1 MDTYY
6 REYGEGYPLIILH
19 GLYGSSDNWISIAG
33 KLSGSYRVILPDLR
47 NHGRSAHDPV
57 HSYEAMSKDL
67 FELADKL
74 DIDSFILA
82 GHSMGG
88 KTAAYFARQWP
99 EMLAGLVVIDI
110 SPFKEYAEH
119 GISGG
124 RHELILKKM
133 AGTDPSEIKDR
144 KEADRLFSEI
154 SPSVKVRNFLLKNL
168 HRNIKGFFEWR
179 LNPGYLYDQL
189 ENIYDGLDIPGT
201 DETDPISGFPVF
213 FLRAMESDYISDD
226 DYKPLLRLFP
236 AAEIIE
242 VPGTSHW
249 IHAEKPELI
258 IRLIKEKFPV

>member
-1 MDTYY
+1 MDLYY

-33 KLSGSYRVILPDLR
+33 ELSDSYRVILPDLR

-67 FELADKL
+67 YELATRL
-74 DIDSFILA
+74 DTGKFILA

-88 KTAAYFARQWP
+88 KAAAYFARQWP

-110 SPFKEYAEH
+110 SPFKEHPEQS
-119 GISGG
+119 ISGSV
-124 RHELILKKM
+124 HELILKKM
-133 AGTDPSEIKDR
+133 TETNPSEIKNR
-144 KEADRLFSEI
+144 KEADRLFREV

-168 HRNIKGFFEWR
+168 HRNNKGVFEWR
-179 LNPGYLYDQL
+179 LNPEYLYDQL
-189 ENIYDGLDIPGT
+189 DNIYDGLDIPGT
-201 DETDPISGFPVF
+201 DETEPISGFPVF
-213 FLRAMESDYISDD
+213 FLRAMESGYIRED
-226 DYKPLLRLFP
+226 DYKPIQRLFP

-258 IRLIKEKFPV
+258 IKLIKENFPV

>member
-1 MDTYY
+1 MDLYY

-47 NHGRSAHDPV
+47 NHGRSSHDPL

-67 FELADKL
+67 FELAVSL
-74 DIDSFILA
+74 DIDRFILA

-110 SPFKEYAEH
+110 SPFRAGTEKE
-119 GISGG
+119 ISGG
-124 RHELILKKM
+124 MHELILKKM
-133 AGTDPSEIKDR
+133 DETDPSEIKDR
-144 KEADRLFSEI
+144 KEADRMFRDI
-154 SPSVKVRNFLLKNL
+154 SPSAKVRNFLLKNL
-168 HRNIKGFFEWR
+168 HRNKKGAFEWR
-179 LNPGYLYDQL
+179 LNPGYLYDNL
-189 ENIYDGLDIPGT
+189 DNIYDGLDIP
-201 DETDPISGFPVF
+201 ETGEVDTISGFPVF
-213 FLRAMESDYISDD
+213 FLRAMESGYIRED
-226 DYKPLLRLFP
+226 DYEHIQRLFP

-249 IHAEKPELI
+249 IHAEKPGLI
-258 IRLIKEKFPV
+258 IKLVKENFPV